1 MVIALKLENIKYF
14 LNVINIF
21 FILVAGWYMTQRVY
35 PPLNNLQNIFGLKY
49 NKKLRKIVLSL
60 SMIDLSHDPKVEKMK
75 EAVCDAFLSLCDSF
89 SDNENSVADAVN
101 RAKKGIIFLIIAL
114 IIQGILLF
122 FY

>member
-14 LNVINIF
+14 LNIINIF

-35 PPLNNLQNIFGLKY
+35 PPLNNIQNIFGVKY

-60 SMIDLSHDPKVEKMK
+60 SMIDFSHDPKVQIMK
-75 EAVCDAFLSLCDSF
+75 EGICDAFLSLCDSF
-89 SDNENSVADAVN
+89 SDNENAVADAVN

>member
-1 MVIALKLENIKYF
+1 VVIALKLENIKYF

-60 SMIDLSHDPKVEKMK
+60 SMIDLSHDPKVQKMK
-75 EAVCDAFLSLCDSF
+75 EEVCDAFLSLCDRF

-122 FY
+122 F

>member
-1 MVIALKLENIKYF
+1 VVIALKLENIKFF

-60 SMIDLSHDPKVEKMK
+60 SMIDLSHDPKVQEMK

-89 SDNENSVADAVN
+89 SDNENAVADAVN